1 MSAKNWAVC
10 PRCRAR
16 RQQTAQRLWD
26 AAANAYGVV
35 PRGEYERLYNAAAAY
50 ALRELND
57 DRAANRT
64 FREDYEITGADDGE
78 VVINYSGWCTKCNL
92 SLAIEHRHS
101 LLVEEWPE

>member
-35 PRGEYERLYNAAAAY
+35 PRVEYERLYNAAAAY

-64 FREDYEITGADDGE
+64 FREDYEITGAADGE
-78 VVINYSGWCTKCNL
+78 VVINYSGWCTQCNL
-92 SLAIEHRHS
+92 SLAVEHRHS
-101 LLVEEWPE
+101 LLVEEE

>member
-16 RQQTAQRLWD
+16 RQQAADQLWD
-26 AAANAYGVV
+26 AAATAYGVV

-64 FREDYEITGADDGE
+64 FREDYEITGAADGE

-92 SLAIEHRHS
+92 SLAVEHRHS